1 MTTFRPHP
9 SVVSTEVEDAIV
21 LLHLDTKRYFT
32 LNSTG
37 AAIWKHLS
45 QGKPETDIVAALAAE
60 YDADETHLAA
70 STRRMLE
77 QLEKAAL
84 IEPDQANS
92 A

>member
-9 SVVSTEVEDAIV
+9 SVVSTEVEDTIV

-45 QGKPETDIVAALAAE
+45 QGKAEDDIVSALTEE
-60 YDADETHLAA
+60 YDADASRLAA
-70 STRRMLE
+70 SARRLLE

-84 IEPDQANS
+84 IERA
-92 A
+92 